1 MFVAAGVTTSIPE
14 ILGEVRVGV
23 LLCIGKFHLISYYLA
38 LCVFSGWKLGE
49 RGGGEGGSVT
59 V

>member
-23 LLCIGKFHLISYYLA
+23 LLCIGKWS
-38 LCVFSGWKLGE
+38 
-49 RGGGEGGSVT
+49 
-59 V
+59 